1 MNGGAGGVVLAWPV
15 WVAPRVSRA
24 SVSSP
29 HLHTLEVTAVML
41 AALARPA
48 CYSTPR
54 MFTMTNDDQLRV
66 NLFSMIGNLYTK
78 FYSFTGYCLG
88 DDLNYP

>member
-1 MNGGAGGVVLAWPV
+1 
-15 WVAPRVSRA
+15 
-24 SVSSP
+24 
-29 HLHTLEVTAVML
+29 
-41 AALARPA
+41 
-48 CYSTPR
+48 
-54 MFTMTNDDQLRV
+54 MTNDDQLRV